1 MKLKL
6 ESLETKYE
14 KLFNNL
20 KKESFL
26 SMSALGG
33 EIPFYI
39 VPYNPVQENDVVQ
52 KTKQL
57 KDRLSL
63 AGISVYE
70 INLFD
75 LALDMLEERDV
86 LDKIIAKESS
96 LSKAK
101 LFKTLQGVLDSE
113 TKLIPQIEKLA
124 KENPSG
130 MIFLTGIGQVFPYIR
145 SHTILNNLQNSI
157 KERPTVMFFPGTYGK
172 DLSLFG
178 TLKDDNYYRA
188 FNLDTLNL

>member
-1 MKLKL
+1 MKTEDL
-6 ESLETKYE
+6 EQKYD

-33 EIPFYI
+33 EIPFYV

-57 KDRLSL
+57 RDRLSL
-63 AGISVYE
+63 AGISVFE

-75 LALDMLEERDV
+75 LSLEMLEERGV
-86 LDKIIAKESS
+86 LEKIVAKENT

-113 TKLIPQIEKLA
+113 TKLIPYIEKLA
-124 KENPSG
+124 KDNPSQ

-157 KERPTVMFFPGTYGK
+157 KDRPTVMFFPGTYGN

-178 TLKDDNYYRA
+178 RMRDDNYYRA

>member
-1 MKLKL
+1 MKL
-6 ESLETKYE
+6 ESLEIKYD
-14 KLFNNL
+14 KLFSNL
-20 KKESFL
+20 KKDNFL

-39 VPYNPVQENDVVQ
+39 VPYNPVQENDIVQ

-63 AGISVYE
+63 VGISVFE
-70 INLFD
+70 INLFN
-75 LALDMLEERDV
+75 LSLDMLEERAV
-86 LDKIIAKESS
+86 LDKIISKEQI

-113 TKLIPQIEKLA
+113 TKLIPRIEELA
-124 KENPSG
+124 KENPSQ
-130 MIFLTGIGQVFPYIR
+130 MIFLTGVGSVFPYIR

-157 KERPTVMFFPGTYGK
+157 KDRPTIMFFPGTYGK

-178 TLKDDNYYRA
+178 KMKDDNYYRA

>member
-1 MKLKL
+1 MKL
-6 ESLETKYE
+6 ESLDRKFD
-14 KLFNNL
+14 KLFHNL
-20 KKESFL
+20 KKDSFL

-39 VPYNPVQENDVVQ
+39 VPYNPEQENETVQ
-52 KTKQL
+52 KTSQL
-57 KDRLSL
+57 KDRLSRD
-63 AGISVYE
+63 GISVFE

-75 LALDMLEERDV
+75 LSLDILEKRGV
-86 LDKIIAKESS
+86 LDKIISKEQS

-113 TKLIPQIEKLA
+113 TKLIPYIEELVKQ
-124 KENPSG
+124 NPSQ
-130 MIFLTGIGQVFPYIR
+130 MIILTGIGQVFPFIR

-157 KERPTVMFFPGTYGK
+157 KDRPTVMFFPGTYGK

-178 TLKDDNYYRA
+178 NIKDDNYYQA
-188 FNLDTLNL
+188 LNFDTLNL

>member
-1 MKLKL
+1 MKLEAL
-6 ESLETKYE
+6 EIKFD

-39 VPYNPVQENDVVQ
+39 VPYNPAQENEVVS

-57 KDRLSL
+57 KDRLAL

-75 LALDMLEERDV
+75 LALDMLEDRGI
-86 LDKIIAKESS
+86 LDKIVAKESS
-96 LSKAK
+96 LTKVK

-113 TKLIPQIEKLA
+113 TKLIPKIENLV

-130 MIFLTGIGQVFPYIR
+130 MIFLTGIAQVFPYIR
-145 SHTILNNLQNSI
+145 SHTVLNNLQNSI
-157 KERPTVMFFPGTYGK
+157 KDRPTVMFFPGTYGK
-172 DLSLFG
+172 DLALFG

>member
-1 MKLKL
+1 MKL
-6 ESLETKYE
+6 ESLEIKFD
-14 KLFNNL
+14 KLFSNL

-39 VPYNPVQENDVVQ
+39 VPYNPTQENDVIS

-75 LALDMLEERDV
+75 LALDMLEDRGV
-86 LDKIIAKESS
+86 LDKIVAKESS

-157 KERPTVMFFPGTYGK
+157 KDRPTVMFFPGTYGK